1 MNRTK
6 IISIVSIVVF
16 VIAIGITGFVLIQN
30 RALKQEQRAFAE
42 EEKGR
47 MQEELTQ
54 LSEDYEAQLNKLNE
68 QREFTLTFANDS
80 LLQQLEEEKAQIERL
95 QKELKEQKGTSTKRI
110 RELTDEIN
118 TLRNLLRSYIAQ
130 IDSLYTVNQELTRE
144 NTQVKEELTKAN
156 VRVDGLSQERAELA
170 GKVQRAALLSASKIA
185 VRSLNKRG
193 SNTKRIDKIA
203 NLSVQFTVP
212 RNVTAEVGYKTF
224 YIRILNPNDQPL
236 SGGKA
241 FVYEGQTLLASA
253 QKEVEYTGEDTE
265 VIVYKEVT
273 EALLSG
279 TYRVD
284 IFADGHLI
292 GKHYFTL

>member
-1 MNRTK
+1 M
-6 IISIVSIVVF
+6 
-16 VIAIGITGFVLIQN
+16 GITGFVLIQN

-54 LSEDYEAQLNKLNE
+54 LSEDYEAQLSKLNE

-95 QKELKEQKGTSTKRI
+95 QKELKEQKSTNTKRI

-170 GKVQRAALLSASKIA
+170 GKVQRAALLSASKIV
-185 VRSLNKRG
+185 VRSLNRRG
-193 SNTKRIDKIA
+193 SSTKRIDKIA

-212 RNVTAEVGYKTF
+212 QNVTAEVGYKTF

-241 FVYEGQTLLASA
+241 FVYEGQTLFASA
-253 QKEVEYTGEDTE
+253 QKEIEYTGEDTE
-265 VIVYKEVT
+265 IIVYKEVT

-284 IFADGHLI
+284 IFADGQLI
-292 GKHYFTL
+292 GKQCFTL

>member
-1 MNRTK
+1 
-6 IISIVSIVVF
+6 
-16 VIAIGITGFVLIQN
+16 
-30 RALKQEQRAFAE
+30 
-42 EEKGR
+42 

-54 LSEDYEAQLNKLNE
+54 LSEDYEAQLSKLNE

-95 QKELKEQKGTSTKRI
+95 QKELKEQKSTNTKRI

-170 GKVQRAALLSASKIA
+170 GKVQRAALLSASKIV
-185 VRSLNKRG
+185 VRSLDRRG
-193 SNTKRIDKIA
+193 SSTKRIDKIA

-212 RNVTAEVGYKTF
+212 QNVTAEVGYKTF

-241 FVYEGQTLLASA
+241 FVYEGQTLFASA
-253 QKEVEYTGEDTE
+253 QKEIEYTGEDTE
-265 VIVYKEVT
+265 IIVYKEVT

-284 IFADGHLI
+284 IFADGQLI
-292 GKHYFTL
+292 GKQCFTL